1 MLFRSENDT
10 LVAHVAELRS
20 DVRHIQSDVTDIK
33 ADQRVTHQ
41 RIESLRKETAEG
53 FAKVDQRFESVRKET
68 AEGFAKV
75 DQRFESIR
83 KETAEGFAKVDQ
95 RFESVRK
102 ETAEGF
108 AKVDQRFEKVDQK
121 FESVRKEIGEVKD
134 SLASAKIWALGL
146 YLALAGSI
154 LYVLAKGFKWL
165 ELQARAHARHG
176 LSQEHLWRRPL
187 PGFDGDAPG
196 FIRAIGE

>member
-1 MLFRSENDT
+1 MHKYALTEDENMSAGENDN
-10 LVAHVAELRS
+10 VAELRS

-53 FAKVDQRFESVRKET
+53 FAKVDQRFESV
-68 AEGFAKV
+68 
-75 DQRFESIR
+75 R

-165 ELQARAHARHG
+165 
-176 LSQEHLWRRPL
+176 
-187 PGFDGDAPG
+187 
-196 FIRAIGE
+196 